1 MQLSQENFMIHFMRK
16 FYGILVELL
25 KKEVSHTVCLW
36 GFLVSHTVCLWGFLV
51 PEQLCFL
58 LCFCSISDEPFCP
71 EILPDS
77 FDLKGM

>member
-1 MQLSQENFMIHFMRK
+1 MQLSQENFMRK

-25 KKEVSHTVCLW
+25 KKE
-36 GFLVSHTVCLWGFLV
+36 VSHTVCLWGFLV

-58 LCFCSISDEPFCP
+58 LCFCSISDEPFCL